1 MLNEYIP
8 YSRIKRIKP
17 VLTLTDKKGKPTE
30 TMADVKKRTGCT
42 IIVNAGTFNM
52 STYELD
58 SGLKI
63 DGKYYKQKQNYGFGS
78 NNEKTLEWSYAG
90 VWTKDWFGA
99 FYDTLNNGV
108 HSNKFNDKSKR
119 GRTGIGFNKDGIRL
133 VAIGDSESQTCTSTD
148 FMQKYFKDCDYAI
161 NLDGGGS
168 TQYDSPFG
176 RYTSTRKLPW
186 FLCIW
191 LTEDTVPYQVFNVK
205 TYLTFRDKPSVLC
218 KELGRFYSGNIVR
231 VKGWNGSYAE
241 VVHNGRTGFVTGK
254 YIKRI

>member
-8 YSRIKRIKP
+8 YTRIKCIKP
-17 VLTLTDKKGKPTE
+17 VLTLTDKKGKPIE

-42 IIVNAGTFNM
+42 VIVNAGTFNM
-52 STYELD
+52 KSYALD

-63 DGKYYKQKQNYGFGS
+63 DGKVLKHKENYGLGT

-90 VWTKDWFGA
+90 TWHKDWFGA
-99 FYDTLNNGV
+99 FHDALKLGEHLYKL
-108 HSNKFNDKSKR
+108 NDKAKR
-119 GRTGIGFNKDGIRL
+119 GRTGIGCNKDGIRI
-133 VAIGDSESQTCTSTD
+133 VAIGDSESQKCTSTN

-176 RYTSTRKLPW
+176 RFTSSRKLPW

-205 TYLTFRDKPSVLC
+205 TYLTFRDKPSILC
-218 KELGRFYSGNIVR
+218 KELGRFYSGNIIR

-241 VVHNGRTGFVTGK
+241 VVYNGRIGFVTGK
-254 YIKRI
+254 YIRRV